1 MNLILQLDKNIRTSF
16 KIKTIHSLIKSI
28 KCKYLKFSLQAQKR
42 KSRIFT
48 FFFAIPTA
56 ILNNFHSTALPAKLF
71 NISKKEKES
80 NDPILRKFQRI
91 ITFFLKILLYAT
103 LIAILQN
110 VLQLLPEN

>member
-28 KCKYLKFSLQAQKR
+28 KCKYLKFSLQKR

-48 FFFAIPTA
+48 FFLAIPTA